1 MSTRLQNGIPVG
13 GTQYTRNG
21 DGKMNSKLEFL
32 CRQIFRP
39 FTLPK
44 NFLHFVLVF
53 PIGERRVLLTF
64 NGGGK
69 FAIIFQ

>member
-1 MSTRLQNGIPVG
+1 VEHN
-13 GTQYTRNG
+13 TQG
-21 DGKMNSKLEFL
+21 DEEMTPNLNFFVANFSS
-32 CRQIFRP
+32 

-69 FAIIFQ
+69 FSIIFQ

>member
-1 MSTRLQNGIPVG
+1 MEHN
-13 GTQYTRNG
+13 TQG
-21 DGKMNSKLEFL
+21 DGEMNSKLEFL
-32 CRQIFRP
+32 CRQIVRP
-39 FTLPK
+39 FTLPIK
-44 NFLHFVLVF
+44 DFLHFVLVF